1 MSYSGGCKNVGRYSV
16 KLTLKGAYKGTK
28 TYTFT
33 IVPKGTTVAKLQ
45 GGKKSLTVKWKA
57 QKTQTTGYQ
66 LQYSTAKN
74 FTKNTTKWINVGNNK
89 STAKTVKKLKAKKK
103 YYVRI
108 RTYKKVKTQKG
119 YVTIY
124 SSWSKVKT
132 VKTK

>member
-1 MSYSGGCKNVGRYSV
+1 M
-16 KLTLKGAYKGTK
+16 
-28 TYTFT
+28 
-33 IVPKGTTVAKLQ
+33 AKLQ
-45 GGKKSLTVKWKA
+45 SGKKSLTVKWKA

-103 YYVRI
+103 YCVRI